1 MLEDKLQQQD
11 QQTENYQ
18 RTIATRITLITFVL
32 ILIVAIVNAFFVA
45 NDDKTPIDNYA
56 MPLIALSAGLSY
68 LLARRGDHTR
78 AIYLLLGSIAITA
91 LIYPFAADNV
101 GWQAA
106 IGMLVITTGIANSTL
121 SSGAAGRTS
130 AMAFLLAVTIIVLEL
145 FVTGFTH
152 LPVTTS
158 SIVITAVLS
167 VVYIGII
174 LSRFRMFSLR
184 AKLITAFVGVSI
196 VSVGA
201 VAFAI
206 SRSILDQLT
215 TQVAQDVTGAAS
227 LTASSI
233 ATELVKHTDLLRT
246 LSLNDTLRGELA
258 QVNAAS
264 NRNLTELER
273 LDLQWQGTGRGTT
286 TLVQSVLNHTFSEEL
301 REFQNAFPE
310 HLEML
315 VTDRQGANVAATYH
329 PSDYFQADEKWWQ
342 EAYNDGQ
349 GSLFISQPQFDQS
362 SQAIVLLIASPVV
375 DPDTREVL
383 GILST
388 TLDFKVFIAAF
399 EAGRFG
405 QTGRSEIYL
414 PDGTELEIDK
424 DSDGQYQLKEEE
436 APADFSIALKKGKPF
451 MDTTHDSVLVVAGQ
465 SSLASVNDN
474 PESMAA
480 LQSLG
485 WRVVALQ
492 DRTEALRLVT
502 TTTRNAQLV
511 GLAALLMS
519 GLLAVAV
526 SQFLTGPIVR
536 LTQAA
541 EKVSTGDLLTRAQIE
556 SSDEI
561 GILAD
566 SFNRMTS
573 RLRDI
578 LGGLE
583 RRVVERTS
591 DLEMARL
598 LSERRAQELHS
609 ISEISRLISSQQR
622 LDLLVPLITRLVSER
637 FDYYHVG
644 IFFVDSAHQFAILQA
659 ANSEGGQRMLT
670 RGHRLEVGPTS
681 IVGNV
686 AETGKVRI
694 ALDVGTDAAFFDNP
708 DLPNIRSEMALPLNI
723 HNETIGVLDVQSTR
737 PGAFSENDANILG
750 ILADQVAI
758 AVENARLFGQTQQAL
773 SEVQSLYAQFLQQEW
788 RTFGQQE
795 PRIGYHQSTTGGKA
809 LETPVES
816 DEIDG
821 ALQKGEVIVLDAR
834 NGRSQSSLA
843 VPVKLRGQIIGV
855 LNIKA
860 PTKNRRW
867 SPDEIN
873 LAQVISERLAL
884 ALDNA
889 RLLQDSQRRAA
900 KEAKIGEVT
909 AKIGASINIRNV
921 LQTAVEELG
930 RALPGSEVVIQFEQ
944 NESKKG

>member
-1 MLEDKLQQQD
+1 MLEDKLQQD
-11 QQTENYQ
+11 QQTEKDQ

-121 SSGAAGRTS
+121 SSAAAGRTS
-130 AMAFLLAVTIIVLEL
+130 AVAFLLAVTIIVLEL

-152 LPVTTS
+152 VSVTPS
-158 SIVITAVLS
+158 SIVITSVLS

-184 AKLITAFVGVSI
+184 AKLITAFVAVSI

-215 TQVAQDVTGAAS
+215 TQMAQDVTGAAS

-233 ATELVKHTDLLRT
+233 AAELVKHTDLLRT
-246 LSLNDTLRGELA
+246 LSLNETLRGELA
-258 QVNAAS
+258 QVDAAS
-264 NRNLTELER
+264 NRNLTDLER
-273 LDLQWQGTGRGTT
+273 LDLQWQAAGTDTT

-342 EAYNDGQ
+342 AAYNDGQ

-375 DPDTREVL
+375 DPETSEVL

-424 DSDGQYQLKEEE
+424 DSNGQYQLKEEE
-436 APADFSIALKKGKPF
+436 APADFSIALGQGKPF
-451 MDTTHDSVLVVAGQ
+451 MDTTHNGVLVVAGQ
-465 SSLASVNDN
+465 SSLANVNDN
-474 PESMAA
+474 PESVAA

-526 SQFLTGPIVR
+526 AQFLTGPIVR

-566 SFNRMTS
+566 SFNRMTG

-578 LGGLE
+578 LSGLE
-583 RRVVERTS
+583 RSVVERTS

-609 ISEISRLISSQQR
+609 ISEISRLISSQQK

-644 IFFVDSAHQFAILQA
+644 IFFVDTTHQFAILQA

-670 RGHRLEVGPTS
+670 RGYRLEVGPTS

-686 AETGKVRI
+686 AETGKARI
-694 ALDVGTDAAFFDNP
+694 ALDVGTDAASFDNP

-795 PRIGYHQSTTGGKA
+795 PSIGYHRSTLGGKA

-816 DEIDG
+816 DEIYR
-821 ALQKGEVIVLDAR
+821 ALQQGEVIVLDGR

-843 VPVKLRGQIIGV
+843 VPVKLRGQTIGV
-855 LNIKA
+855 LSIKA
-860 PTKNRRW
+860 LTKNRRW

-909 AKIGASINIRNV
+909 AKIGASINIRSV

-944 NESKKG
+944 NESKNG

>member
-342 EAYNDGQ
+342 EAYNDGH

-424 DSDGQYQLKEEE
+424 DSNGQYQLKEEE
-436 APADFSIALKKGKPF
+436 APADFSIALEQGKPF

-465 SSLASVNDN
+465 SSLASVNEN